1 VSAQSPATGTTV
13 ETTNLRLISFSIE
26 VKTDP
31 VTLTM
36 QTDKGPFNVEIPK
49 TELTNLVYALQ
60 VVSYADEPLRKKQLK
75 RQEGARRL
83 NASAGN
89 LNEKNEVTLPMTRPF
104 GTNEGKGRKK
114 PK

>member
-1 VSAQSPATGTTV
+1 LV
-13 ETTNLRLISFSIE
+13 SFSIE
-26 VKTDP
+26 VETDP
-31 VTLTM
+31 ITLTM

-60 VVSYADEPLRKKQLK
+60 VVSYADKPLRKKQLK
-75 RQEGARRL
+75 RQEEARRL

-89 LNEKNEVTLPMTRPF
+89 PNEKKITLSMTRLSR
-104 GTNEGKGRKK
+104 TNEGKGRKK